1 MSSLF
6 VLAIAIL
13 LSLTSARP
21 LVREIRTD
29 REFQRLLKHHKTETG
44 LPVIVDYY
52 SNGCGPCR
60 QIAPHFKKLAKQYK
74 NKVVFAKV
82 NVDTNRETSGKQQIR
97 SMPTFQAYLLG
108 KKRKQFSG
116 ADIQSLQSIASQLSK
131 ESQKYQV
138 EITDEGLKNY
148 YLGIKDCPHSASE
161 AKAAEQASKILEK
174 TGTGGPSHYKMV
186 QRLKKKYGVA
196 PPTKSRDNDDKKKSA
211 NKKDKKSSKK
221 KRNGKSNKPNLHL
234 ASIDELMNEIEMRR
248 EKEEEEKEANS
259 TGTDDDMEEAAVAP
273 YVASGETE
281 RVVIIGA
288 GPAGLAAAV
297 YAARAGLK
305 PVVIAPLEGGQLQGK
320 GVLVENFPGVS
331 GITGPVIVFDMR
343 KQAAQFG
350 TRFLE
355 EKVVSVDVTSG
366 TPFRVVTE
374 SQEILAHTVILATG
388 ADSRW
393 LDVDGEYSYRGGGV
407 SSCATCD
414 GFLYRDKPVVVIG
427 GGDTA
432 MEDAL
437 VLARTSSL
445 VTILHRRDTFRASH
459 ILAQR
464 VLEHPNIKVRWNTS
478 VVGFEG
484 TNTTDGEPIL
494 SHVLARDQNTNKIE
508 QIQVDAAFVAI
519 GHDPNTKYMKGTDL
533 DMDTGG
539 YLLTQ
544 PDTSKTSV
552 PGIFAAG
559 DVADRV
565 YRQAITSAGSGAM
578 AALDAERWL
587 SESGVTFDIKLEVS
601 ASGAN
606 IKA

>member
-1 MSSLF
+1 MSLSLSLSLSFSLF
-6 VLAIAIL
+6 LYLYLYVS
-13 LSLTSARP
+13 LSLSS
-21 LVREIRTD
+21 
-29 REFQRLLKHHKTETG
+29 QHHKTETG

-52 SNGCGPCR
+52 SDGCGPCR

-82 NVDTNRETSGKQQIR
+82 NVDRNRETSGKQQIR

-116 ADIQSLQSIASQLSK
+116 ADMNSLQSITSQLSR
-131 ESQKYQV
+131 EAQKYQV
-138 EITDEGLKNY
+138 EITDDGLKEY
-148 YLGIKDCPHSASE
+148 YLGIKDCPHAENE
-161 AKAAEQASKILEK
+161 AKAAAQATKILEK
-174 TGTGGPSHYKMV
+174 MGTGGPAHYKMV
-186 QRLKKKYGVA
+186 QRLKKKYGKA
-196 PPTKSRDNDDKKKSA
+196 PPTTKRDNMKKKKEKKKS
-211 NKKDKKSSKK
+211 KKV
-221 KRNGKSNKPNLHL
+221 NGKSNKPNLHL
-234 ASIDELMNEIEMRR
+234 ASMEQLLNELEVRKER
-248 EKEEEEKEANS
+248 EEEEREAN
-259 TGTDDDMEEAAVAP
+259 GTATTDEDEAAVAP
-273 YVASGETE
+273 YVASGFTE

-305 PVVIAPLEGGQLQGK
+305 PVVVAPLEGGQLQGK

-355 EKVVSVDVTSG
+355 EKVTSIDTSGG
-366 TPFRVVTE
+366 TPFKIVTE
-374 SQEILAHTVILATG
+374 KETITAHTVILATG

-393 LDVDGEYSYRGGGV
+393 LGAEGEYMYRGGGV

-414 GFLYRDKPVVVIG
+414 GFLFRDKPVVVIG

-437 VLARTSSL
+437 VLARTSSN
-445 VTILHRRDTFRASH
+445 VTVLHRRDTFRASH
-459 ILAQR
+459 ILAKR
-464 VLEHPNIKVRWNTS
+464 VLEHPTIYVRWNTT
-478 VVGFEG
+478 VVAFNGK
-484 TNTTDGEPIL
+484 NTTDGEPVL
-494 SHVLARDQNTNKIE
+494 SHVRVLNKNTNE
-508 QIQVDAAFVAI
+508 YENIQVDGAFVAI
-519 GHDPNTKYMKGTDL
+519 GHDPNTKYIQGVDL
-533 DMDTGG
+533 DMDSGG
-539 YLLTQ
+539 YVLTK

-552 PGIFAAG
+552 PGVFAAG

-565 YRQAITSAGSGAM
+565 YRQAITSSGSGAM

-587 SESGVTFDIKLEVS
+587 SEEGVTTDVELEVS
-601 ASGAN
+601 ASGA
-606 IKA
+606 AATASQ